1 MPHSLAYKG
10 RKKAKE
16 KIQERLKSTFRA
28 PTSGGMKRHSDR
40 MGIAVGKDMQPQ
52 MMTRRSA
59 DQLSKRGEKVKFI
72 ELPKH
77 NPRHTGGSML
87 SMRARGSTDGNP
99 TTIANT
105 GRVSSLSNNKDY
117 KQGTVRIHW
126 KGHRED
132 NGTGRTSGIGV
143 HTTQRSTSAWPS
155 DSEAVRTH
163 LSNQLMAKSGFT
175 PLDNSQSRWGAELSH
190 LVAGSLHGPNDELSA
205 QAASVHQNTEF
216 LAIES
221 GLKSL
226 REKHGDQVRFKATGY
241 VHDSGEHA
249 GTLKAARF
257 KIYIGGR
264 KVFDHLTE
272 GHRGNID
279 KDEATALR
287 SHVSNL
293 TAQHAERRPQHSK
306 HAGSQVPGPTAKG
319 VHGNAPSR
327 QDVAD
332 HIPSVRNPMFT
343 DVTARNQHGQ
353 QQRLSKQQS
362 SNLMQEILSKA
373 RRDNG

>member
-1 MPHSLAYKG
+1 
-10 RKKAKE
+10 
-16 KIQERLKSTFRA
+16 
-28 PTSGGMKRHSDR
+28 
-40 MGIAVGKDMQPQ
+40 
-52 MMTRRSA
+52 MTRRI
-59 DQLSKRGEKVKFI
+59 I
-72 ELPKH
+72 EDLKSQGH
-77 NPRHTGGSML
+77 KIEMRALEYAPRTGTGKSML
-87 SMRARGSTDGNP
+87 SMRAKSSTDGNP
-99 TTIANT
+99 TTMANT
-105 GRVSSLSNNKDY
+105 GRVTSLSNNKDY
-117 KQGTVRIHW
+117 KQGTIRVHW

-143 HTTQRSTSAWPS
+143 HTTQRSTSAWSS

-241 VHDSGEHA
+241 VHDGGEHA

-264 KVFDHLTE
+264 KVFDHLTD

-287 SHVSNL
+287 GHVSNL
-293 TAQHAERRPQHSK
+293 TAQSAESRPLHSK

-319 VHGNAPSR
+319 VHGNVPSR
-327 QDVAD
+327 QEVAN
-332 HIPSVRNPMFT
+332 HVPSVRNPMFT
-343 DVTARNQHGQ
+343 DVTARNQ
-353 QQRLSKQQS
+353 RLSKADS
-362 SNLMQEILSKA
+362 SNLMQAILNNA
-373 RRDNG
+373 RQNNN